1 MRKQILCLLAAAIL
15 LCFPFT
21 AGAERNKYLDVAL
34 SFLEEGNP
42 FLKRYNEI
50 NETEITPVCP
60 LGCPYFWGGR
70 HVVSLLKPY
79 SPNSSSD
86 YYKRDQ
92 KYLYG
97 LDCTGFIQYI
107 QKKTGHEPQAK
118 NADLL
123 KASQYTEYARTA
135 ANKAVG
141 TERAQ
146 ALRIGDLVVMQHTS
160 GGYHIAMYCGTLS
173 FYGYTEETLPP
184 ELIPYMEYPLI
195 IHCTGSSDYYLRYKA
210 YLEDLNET
218 EIIPPYGG
226 VIVSILDVPQ
236 SVATAETPDEIGL
249 CQPCFDLE
257 GYHLQ
262 ITDLSQEK
270 RFRWIRWRLKA
281 E

>member
-21 AGAERNKYLDVAL
+21 AGAERNKYLGVAL

-42 FLKRYNEI
+42 FLKHYNEI

-86 YYKRDQ
+86 YYKRDR

-97 LDCTGFIQYI
+97 LDCTGFIRYI
-107 QKKTGHEPQAK
+107 QEKTGYEPQAK
-118 NADLL
+118 TSDLL
-123 KASQYTEYARTA
+123 KAGQYTEYARNA
-135 ANKAVG
+135 ANKAFG
-141 TERAQ
+141 AERAQ
-146 ALRIGDLVVMQHTS
+146 ALRIGDLVAIQHPS

-173 FYGYTEETLPP
+173 FYGYTEENVPR
-184 ELIPYMEYPLI
+184 ELIPYLEYPLI
-195 IHCTGSSDYYLRYKA
+195 IHSTGSSDYYLRYKA
-210 YLEDLNET
+210 YLEEMDEE

-226 VIVSILDVPQ
+226 VIISILDVP
-236 SVATAETPDEIGL
+236 SSAATAETPDEIGL
-249 CQPCFDLE
+249 GQPCFDLE